1 MGYEKSLCL
10 SLEGSLHRG
19 AEYPPAMDYSAHTL
33 AAARRNETCRIR
45 RFAGIVGSDQYTAGN
60 NGTPLIGKYAGGVAI
75 TTAKCEG
82 SLKGRTTD
90 LWLGLTLL
98 WLSICSSGPK
108 HLSLQQQRCR
118 HAREVLSA
126 RHAPEREAQRQVD
139 PGGGYER
146 ATREKSAC

>member
-108 HLSLQQQRCR
+108 QLSLQQQRRRPSPVGSTHGLRVRKGRGVLLLRCSES
-118 HAREVLSA
+118 ALREN
-126 RHAPEREAQRQVD
+126 
-139 PGGGYER
+139 
-146 ATREKSAC
+146 